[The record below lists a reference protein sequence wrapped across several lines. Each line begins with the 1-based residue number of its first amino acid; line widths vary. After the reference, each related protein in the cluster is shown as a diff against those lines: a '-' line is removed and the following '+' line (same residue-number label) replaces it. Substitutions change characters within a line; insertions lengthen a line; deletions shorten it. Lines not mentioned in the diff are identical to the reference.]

1 MNTSKISS
9 MEFGILSPEMIKSLA
24 TVRVVTSDLYDADGY
39 PVDGGVMDPRMGVVD
54 PGLRCR
60 TCGASIGDCPGHFG
74 YLELARPVIHVLYTK
89 HVYQLLKAT
98 CSKCGKLLSRNPK
111 SLDQVAKS
119 PLKKCPHCGKQT
131 KKLSFVK
138 PYTYYLGKEE
148 LNPTQIREWFER
160 IPDEELKKIGFNG
173 GRPEWLI
180 LTLFPIP
187 PVTMRPSITL
197 ETGERSED
205 DLTHK
210 LVDIV
215 RINQSLKE
223 NIDIGAPEFI
233 LNDLWELSQYHI
245 ATYFD
250 NELTGVPQARHRSG
264 RPLKGIIQR
273 LKAKEG
279 RIRGNLLG
287 KRVNFSSRT
296 VISPDPTISINEVGV
311 PEIVAKELT
320 IPEMITKLNIKKIK
334 ELIRKGEVNYLTR
347 PDGRKIKVTE
357 ENKSDL
363 VKGLGVGWG
372 ADRQLRD
379 GDILLFNRQPSLH
392 RVSIMVHRAKIVPYR
407 TFRMN
412 PSVCAPYNAD
422 FDGDEMNIHAL
433 QSEEARVEASM
444 IMDVKNNIIS
454 PRFGG
459 PLVGLD
465 LDQISG
471 AYLLSRKGTVFTKEE
486 ASQLFAMAGLDMD
499 LPDKERFTGKELMSL
514 MLPKELNM
522 EFKAS
527 ACRDCD
533 ECLKEKCSYDAWVS
547 IRNGEL
553 KTGVLDSNAVGAFK
567 GKLLNKVRRIV
578 DEDRLKDFIDNLG
591 KLAVSYLMTR
601 GFSIGIS
608 DLDLPPNVH
617 RKIQREIENA
627 EKEANNLVVKFNK
640 GKMKALPGMTTEES
654 LETQILSVLAE
665 GLNRVSDIVIKN
677 IKESDIIHMSRS
689 GAKGSNINT
698 TQMAAVVGSETI
710 LGKRIQRGYLN
721 RITPHFKQGDLS
733 PAAHGFVARGFKQGL
748 TPFEFFWNVMNG
760 REGLM
765 DKSLRTR
772 KSGYMQRRLMNSLQ
786 DLKVMMDL
794 TIRDSS
800 SNIIQFFAGEDG
812 IDTTKSDWGNL
823 NWKDHIMYG

>member
-1 MNTSKISS
+1 MNTSKINS
-9 MEFGILSPEMIKSLA
+9 MEFGILSPKLIKSLA
-24 TVRVVTSDLYDADGY
+24 TVRIVTSDLYDADGY

-60 TCGASIGDCPGHFG
+60 TCGGTIGDCPGHFG

-89 HVYQLLKAT
+89 YIYQLLKAT
-98 CSKCGKLLSRNPK
+98 CSKCGRILNRDPR
-111 SLDQVAKS
+111 SLDHVSKS
-119 PLKKCPHCGKQT
+119 PLKKCPHCGKQS

-138 PYTYYLGKEE
+138 PYTYYCGKEE
-148 LNPTQIREWFER
+148 LNPSQIREWFER
-160 IPDEELKKIGFNG
+160 TQDSEMKKIGFNG

-233 LNDLWELSQYHI
+233 LNDLWELSQYHV

-287 KRVNFSSRT
+287 KRVDFSSRT
-296 VISPDPTISINEVGV
+296 VISPDPTLSINEVGV
-311 PEIVAKELT
+311 PEQVAKELT
-320 IPEMITKLNIKKIK
+320 IPEIITPLNIKMVKDMIKDDKI
-334 ELIRKGEVNYLTR
+334 NYLTR
-347 PDGRKIKVTE
+347 PDGRKIKVTQ
-357 ENKSDL
+357 ENKNDL
-363 VKGLGVGWG
+363 VKNLTNGWSV
-372 ADRQLRD
+372 DRQLQNND
-379 GDILLFNRQPSLH
+379 VVLFNRQPSLH
-392 RVSIMVHRAKIVPYR
+392 RVSVMVHRVRVMPYR

-471 AYLLSRKGTVFTKEE
+471 VYLLTQKENVFTKEE
-486 ASQLFAMAGLDMD
+486 TAQLFANAGLDIE
-499 LPDKERFTGKELMSL
+499 LPDKEKFTGKEIVSL
-514 MLPKELNM
+514 MLPGELNM
-522 EFKAS
+522 EFKS
-527 ACRDCD
+527 HSCNECD
-533 ECLKEKCSYDAWVS
+533 KCLKEKCEHDCWVL
-547 IRNGEL
+547 IKNGEL
-553 KTGVLDSNAVGAFK
+553 RTGILDSNAVGAFK
-567 GKLLNKVRRIV
+567 GKIINKVK
-578 DEDRLKDFIDNLG
+578 RLVNEEKLKEFIDNLG
-591 KLAVSYLMTR
+591 RVGVSYLMSR
-601 GFSIGIS
+601 GFSIGLS
-608 DLDLPPNVH
+608 DLDLPTNVQKKV
-617 RKIQREIENA
+617 RREIDEA
-627 EKEANNLVVKFNK
+627 QKEANDLVIQFNK
-640 GKMKALPGMTTEES
+640 DRLKVLPGMTTEES

-665 GLNRVSDIVIKN
+665 GLNKVSDIMIKH
-677 IKESDIIHMSRS
+677 IKLSDIIHMSLS

-698 TQMAAVVGSETI
+698 TQMAAAVGSETI

-721 RITPHFKQGDLS
+721 RITSHFK
-733 PAAHGFVARGFKQGL
+733 PRPYKARMK
-748 TPFEFFWNVMNG
+748 E
-760 REGLM
+760 
-765 DKSLRTR
+765 
-772 KSGYMQRRLMNSLQ
+772 
-786 DLKVMMDL
+786 
-794 TIRDSS
+794 
-800 SNIIQFFAGEDG
+800 
-812 IDTTKSDWGNL
+812 
-823 NWKDHIMYG
+823 

>member
-1 MNTSKISS
+1 MNTSKINS
-9 MEFGILSPEMIKSLA
+9 MEFGILSPNLIKSLA
-24 TVRVVTSDLYDADGY
+24 TVRIVTSDLYDADGY

-60 TCGASIGDCPGHFG
+60 TCGGTIGDCPGHFG

-89 HVYQLLKAT
+89 YIYQLLKAT
-98 CSKCGKLLSRNPK
+98 CKKCGRLLNRDPK
-111 SLDQVAKS
+111 SLDQVSKS
-119 PLKKCPHCGKQT
+119 PLKKCPHCNKQS

-138 PYTYYLGKEE
+138 PYTYYSDKDEM
-148 LNPTQIREWFER
+148 NPSSIREWFER
-160 IPDEELKKIGFNG
+160 IPNGELKKIGFNG
-173 GRPEWLI
+173 GRPEWLV

-233 LNDLWELSQYHI
+233 LNDLWELSQYHV

-264 RPLKGIIQR
+264 RPLKGIVQR

-287 KRVNFSSRT
+287 KRVDFSSRT
-296 VISPDPTISINEVGV
+296 VISPDPTLSINEVGV
-311 PEIVAKELT
+311 PEQVAKELT
-320 IPEMITKLNIKKIK
+320 IPEIITLLNIKRIK
-334 ELIRKGEVNYLTR
+334 EMIRSDKVNYLTR
-347 PDGRKIKVTE
+347 PDGRKIKVTQ
-357 ENKSDL
+357 ENKNDL
-363 VKGLGVGWG
+363 IKGLSVGWG
-372 ADRQLRD
+372 VDRQLQD
-379 GDILLFNRQPSLH
+379 GDVVLFNRQPSLH
-392 RVSIMVHRAKIVPYR
+392 RVSIMVHKVRVMPYR

-433 QSEEARVEASM
+433 QSEEARVEAAM

-471 AYLLSRKGTVFTKEE
+471 AYLLTQKGTVLTKEE
-486 ASQLFAMAGLDMD
+486 AVQLFANAGLDIE
-499 LPDKERFTGKELMSL
+499 LLDKEEFTGKEIISI

-527 ACRDCD
+527 SCRECD
-533 ECLKEKCSYDAWVS
+533 KCLKEKCEYDCWVS
-547 IRNGEL
+547 IKNGEL

-567 GKLLNKVRRIV
+567 GKIINKVKRLV
-578 DEDRLKDFIDNLG
+578 SDEKLKDFIDNLG
-591 KLAVSYLMTR
+591 RTGVAYLMFR
-601 GFSIGIS
+601 GFSIGLS
-608 DLDLPPNVH
+608 DLDLPPNILK
-617 RKIQREIENA
+617 KIEREIDNA
-627 EKEANNLVVKFNK
+627 QREANNLVVKFNK
-640 GKMKALPGMTTEES
+640 DSLKVLPGMTTEES

-665 GLNRVSDIVIKN
+665 GLNIVSDIMIKN
-677 IKESDIIHMSRS
+677 IKESDIINMSLS

-698 TQMAAVVGSETI
+698 TQMAACVGSETI

-721 RITPHFKQGDLS
+721 RITPHFKPGDLS
-733 PAAHGFVARGFKQGL
+733 PTAHGFVARGFKQGL

-786 DLKVMMDL
+786 DLKVIEDL
-794 TIRDSS
+794 TIRDSNG
-800 SNIIQFFAGEDG
+800 NIVQFIVGEDG
-812 IDTTKSDWGNL
+812 IDPTKSYWGTL
-823 NWKDHIMYG
+823 NWKDHIKHG